1 MSAPDA
7 PATHVFGLDVHYED
21 TDMGG
26 IVYHANYLRFI
37 ERARSA
43 WVRTLGIDQN
53 ALREAGTVF
62 VVRHVECDF
71 LATARFED
79 ALCVDT
85 RVLDRSGARLRLEQ
99 VVRRGDQP
107 LFTARVTV
115 VAMGLSGRP
124 TRLPAEIR
132 ALSR

>member
-1 MSAPDA
+1 M
-7 PATHVFGLDVHYED
+7 THRFDLCVYYED

-43 WVRTLGIDQN
+43 WVRSLGIDQN

-62 VVRHVECDF
+62 VVRHMDCDF
-71 LATARFED
+71 LAPARFED
-79 ALCVDT
+79 ALTVETGLVD
-85 RVLDRSGARLRLEQ
+85 LSGARLKLEQ
-99 VVRRGDQP
+99 VVTHEGRA
-107 LFTARVTV
+107 LFRAVVTV
-115 VAMGLSGRP
+115 VAMSLSGRP
-124 TRLPAEIR
+124 VRLPAEFR

>member
-1 MSAPDA
+1 M
-7 PATHVFGLDVHYED
+7 THTFALQVYYED

-37 ERARSA
+37 ERARST
-43 WVRTLGIDQN
+43 WVRSLGIDQN

-71 LATARFED
+71 LTSARFED
-79 ALCVDT
+79 LLSVET
-85 RVLDRSGARLRLEQ
+85 RVLEVTGARLRLEQ
-99 VVRRGDQP
+99 VVLRHRQVV
-107 LFTARVTV
+107 FSARVTV
-115 VAMGLSGRP
+115 VSMGLNGRP

-132 ALSR
+132 ALSG